1 MMVNCQNSSM
11 AWCTFILTNPG
22 SNSCH
27 NWKTHEMLIFGHP
40 RSLHFT
46 WFLKFC
52 IVSRSFVFGV
62 TYVILCSFL
71 CYSFRFYKTFGH
83 SGEELHWT
91 RLWLRQR
98 SVQLSRCSLSSQAAR
113 NCDLCVCSLYRCQIP
128 SEILLMEEILHH
140 LGYINLVNNGI
151 NGSSFFQLVQDFFQQ
166 YHWGEL
172 QMSRL
177 CGFSLLRLWLPAR
190 GGHRGMSVM
199 EGNQRKHHSFALQR
213 DVITGHWMFLVVI
226 YWWILLNSEIHIQ
239 GNNIQRY
246 TKNHFV

>member
-1 MMVNCQNSSM
+1 MRWWSIVKIRI
-11 AWCTFILTNPG
+11 WLDVRTFILTNPG

-113 NCDLCVCSLYRCQIP
+113 NCDLCVCVCVCYT
-128 SEILLMEEILHH
+128 
-140 LGYINLVNNGI
+140 G
-151 NGSSFFQLVQDFFQQ
+151 
-166 YHWGEL
+166 
-172 QMSRL
+172 
-177 CGFSLLRLWLPAR
+177 AR
-190 GGHRGMSVM
+190 FH
-199 EGNQRKHHSFALQR
+199 QRY
-213 DVITGHWMFLVVI
+213 
-226 YWWILLNSEIHIQ
+226 YWWRKSC
-239 GNNIQRY
+239 
-246 TKNHFV
+246 TTWDT